1 MHLLKKSLS
10 GCAFCIKVG
19 HYFQKSPIR
28 MDRGFF
34 FVEDGIQIL
43 QSTLQAARKRKMREG
58 VKASCRWQLAAALP
72 IRSAESLPFRQIAR
86 PKSSCADRNQQG
98 TGRYA
103 GNLCQIAKHM
113 VSICKLHC
121 AERRNFGNCLLSSK
135 KWLTGGK
142 SSSILFTVSGS

>member
-1 MHLLKKSLS
+1 MYQSRSLLSKIPDPNGS
-10 GCAFCIKVG
+10 GI
-19 HYFQKSPIR
+19 
-28 MDRGFF
+28 F

-98 TGRYA
+98 TDSYA
-103 GNLCQIAKHM
+103 GNLCHIAKHV
-113 VSICKLHC
+113 VSICKLRC
-121 AERRNFGNCLLSSK
+121 AERRNFGKCLLSSK

-142 SSSILFTVSGS
+142 SSGILFTVSGS

>member
-1 MHLLKKSLS
+1 MYQSRSLLSKIPGPNGS
-10 GCAFCIKVG
+10 GI
-19 HYFQKSPIR
+19 
-28 MDRGFF
+28 F

-43 QSTLQAARKRKMREG
+43 QSTLQAARKRKLREG

-72 IRSAESLPFRQIAR
+72 IRLAEFLPFRQNAR
-86 PKSSCADRNQQG
+86 PKSSCADRSQQG
-98 TGRYA
+98 TGSYA
-103 GNLCQIAKHM
+103 GDLCQIAKRM

-121 AERRNFGNCLLSSK
+121 AERRNFGKCLLSSK

>member
-1 MHLLKKSLS
+1 MYQSRSLLPKIPDPNGS
-10 GCAFCIKVG
+10 GI
-19 HYFQKSPIR
+19 
-28 MDRGFF
+28 F

-58 VKASCRWQLAAALP
+58 VKASCRWQLAAVLP
-72 IRSAESLPFRQIAR
+72 IRSAEFLPFRQNAR

-98 TGRYA
+98 TGSYA
-103 GNLCQIAKHM
+103 GNLCQIAKRT
-113 VSICKLHC
+113 VSICKLCC

-135 KWLTGGK
+135 KWLTGEK

>member
-1 MHLLKKSLS
+1 MYQRWSLLSKIPDPNGS
-10 GCAFCIKVG
+10 GI
-19 HYFQKSPIR
+19 
-28 MDRGFF
+28 F

-43 QSTLQAARKRKMREG
+43 QSTLQAARKRKLREG
-58 VKASCRWQLAAALP
+58 VKASRRWQLAAALP
-72 IRSAESLPFRQIAR
+72 IRSAEFLPFRPNAR

-98 TGRYA
+98 TGSYA

-113 VSICKLHC
+113 VSICKLYC
-121 AERRNFGNCLLSSK
+121 AERRNFGKCLLSSK